1 MSDNSNNEHV
11 SQVELI
17 KNTIEH
23 LASSIV
29 IAFQE
34 DPKFGVELVF
44 ATTSRIDDQHFS
56 DILKA
61 LKTKI
66 SDEANYSEISKIL
79 TGLREVNKL
88 DKACE
93 AYTTHVLNNFIKA
106 MNEPK

>member
-1 MSDNSNNEHV
+1 MSEA
-11 SQVELI
+11 ELV

-29 IAFQE
+29 VAFSE

-44 ATTSRIDDQHFS
+44 ATTSRIDDQHFTE
-56 DILKA
+56 ILVA

-66 SDEANYSEISKIL
+66 SEEDHYKEVSKIL

-88 DKACE
+88 DKACD
-93 AYTTHVLNNFIKA
+93 AYTTHVLNRFIKA
-106 MNEPK
+106 MNEPKKDI